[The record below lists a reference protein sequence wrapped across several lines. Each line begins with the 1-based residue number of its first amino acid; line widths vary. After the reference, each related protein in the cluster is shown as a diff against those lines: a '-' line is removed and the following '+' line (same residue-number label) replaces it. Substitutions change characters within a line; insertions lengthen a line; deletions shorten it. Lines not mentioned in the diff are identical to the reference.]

1 MFLTKSFQLAADP
14 VITYAKKA
22 ETDLT
27 FVFGNSLLS
36 VEEEQWAFTHTDL
49 VAECGG
55 TLGLFVGFNFLMVW
69 DFVINFVLK
78 IMSLD

>member
-78 IMSLD
+78 ITSLD

>member
-1 MFLTKSFQLAADP
+1 MAADP
-14 VITYAKKA
+14 VISYAKKA

-55 TLGLFVGFNFLMVW
+55 TLGLFVGEDQADW
-69 DFVINFVLK
+69 
-78 IMSLD
+78 SLVCWYIIILQGSTF